1 MGVLFFNCNGAIFR
15 FRMNQ
20 WRKHFIVLL
29 LPSSHVKTCKNIY
42 HDVKGKIYRIINKW
56 HIYFAYVPRSW
67 FCFSLTSLIF
77 SDNWNPRHSF
87 FYCYVPCF
95 FIILISHIAGSKK
108 DGPWRWSVFLCVY
121 LQIRVI
127 YAPFPCLQLCLTG
140 NSCTHNNYPDD
151 ITSSLSS
158 SSHTLVHIP
167 YNFKYVL
174 WSCSSCILKTKYV
187 YIKNNNKDDIEMT
200 TN

>member
-15 FRMNQ
+15 FRVNQ

-87 FYCYVPCF
+87 FLLLRPLFLYNSY
-95 FIILISHIAGSKK
+95 ITYSRKQK
-108 DGPWRWSVFLCVY
+108 RWPLAVVSVFVC
-121 LQIRVI
+121 
-127 YAPFPCLQLCLTG
+127 
-140 NSCTHNNYPDD
+140 
-151 ITSSLSS
+151 LSS
-158 SSHTLVHIP
+158 NTCHLCPVPLFTVMSNRKQL
-167 YNFKYVL
+167 YA
-174 WSCSSCILKTKYV
+174 
-187 YIKNNNKDDIEMT
+187 
-200 TN
+200 